1 MLSHSHFEFN
11 NFHIVIVF
19 IIVTLPSSLSCW
31 IFLKTVPFLI
41 AQKDIVYIGNIEK
54 FKQR

>member
-19 IIVTLPSSLSCW
+19 IIVTLLSSLSCW